1 MANINNWQIPV
12 GVSNR
17 HIHLK
22 REHLEALF
30 GEGYE
35 LTPMKE
41 LCQPGQYA
49 AKETVYLVGPKNGIQ
64 GVRIIGPLRNITQV
78 EIART
83 DSFSLGIKAPIRESG
98 NIQGSPGCV
107 LVGPKGTIILD
118 EGVIIA
124 ERHIHLSKAQ
134 AQKLKLRDKD
144 RVSVIIDGGRSLTF
158 NNVLVRAGF
167 AHEMEFHLD
176 TDEAN
181 ACTIN
186 NGEPVEISID
196 MDNRMN
202 LVG

>member
-1 MANINNWQIPV
+1 MMNINKWQIPV

-17 HIHLK
+17 HIHLT

-35 LTPMKE
+35 LTPLKE

-49 AKETVYLVGPKNGIQ
+49 AQETVYLVGPKNGIQ

-98 NIQGSPGCV
+98 NIKGSPGCV

-124 ERHIHLSKAQ
+124 ERHIHLSKSQ
-134 AQKLKLRDKD
+134 AQKMHLADKD
-144 RVSVIIDGGRSLTF
+144 RVSVIIDGERCLTF

-181 ACTIN
+181 ACTVN
-186 NGEPVEISID
+186 SGDAVEISID
-196 MDNRMN
+196 IEKRID
-202 LVG
+202 LVV

>member
-1 MANINNWQIPV
+1 MPV

-64 GVRIIGPLRNITQV
+64 GVRIIVPLRNITQV

-196 MDNRMN
+196 MDNRIN